1 MSHSESTCSCTLCR
15 PTKRERQEI
24 MINEALLQA
33 GESRINVFEE
43 AIRLLKQEMVRMG
56 EGTDEEDEDGFEI
69 LAYDLLKINADAV
82 ELSMVLTKFSESRWM
97 WMWLGDLCETV
108 VQVKALIR

>member
-1 MSHSESTCSCTLCR
+1 M
-15 PTKRERQEI
+15 PTKRERQE
-24 MINEALLQA
+24 INEALLQA

-43 AIRLLKQEMVRMG
+43 AIRLLKEEMVRMG
-56 EGTDEEDEDGFEI
+56 EETDEEDEDSFEI
-69 LAYDLLKINADAV
+69 LAYHLLKINASQV